1 MFASVPWVKKIKL
14 SECLRKGC
22 KFIHMNRNAAYPSYS
37 NRPKDRN
44 SQNMPKNSGSNTK
57 QSQKR
62 NPDPRDVDHQL
73 QQNKICFNFSRTG
86 RCKYG
91 RFCRYVHPN
100 SRNQNSN
107 LNGPTFS
114 KDNVNFSS
122 EQHREVFTFL
132 GEIKDI
138 VKTLKDF
145 NATVCSTDGTI
156 SQPPLHSC

>member
-1 MFASVPWVKKIKL
+1 
-14 SECLRKGC
+14 
-22 KFIHMNRNAAYPSYS
+22 MNRNAAYPSYS
-37 NRPKDRN
+37 NKPKDRN

-57 QSQKR
+57 QSQKG

-73 QQNKICFNFSRTG
+73 QQNKICFNFSRTR

-91 RFCRYVHPN
+91 RSCRYVHPN

-122 EQHREVFTFL
+122 EQHREVFTYL

-138 VKTLKDF
+138 LKTLKDF
-145 NATVCSTDGTI
+145 TQQHVTQMAPYPNQHFIPVANQGHQLWRVG
-156 SQPPLHSC
+156 Q